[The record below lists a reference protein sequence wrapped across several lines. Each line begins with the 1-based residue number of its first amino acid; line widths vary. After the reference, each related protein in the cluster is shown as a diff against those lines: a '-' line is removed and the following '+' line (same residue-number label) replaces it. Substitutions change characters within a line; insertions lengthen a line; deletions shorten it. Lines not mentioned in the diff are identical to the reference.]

1 MSNKID
7 GLIACMGSLVTE
19 LAQMHL
25 DWRVTTVPFGDLTV
39 PGDRI
44 VGELPFLTS
53 EAGAK
58 QQLRNMPRFHGG
70 ANDGESAVEAMIAA
84 VQKPYRE
91 QAVKVLVLITD
102 EPALLSQQV
111 TPIAVDNGLAA
122 IDAAAFTVAPNM
134 EYYKRWA
141 ISRGGRWHQ
150 VAQAL
155 DTSAIAALFRSL
167 LAQVVEVTDL
177 VHRLGNGSVQKYLE
191 RGSKYPAAI
200 QRSSVL
206 LVLSLPV
213 SFPVFLLLFL
223 IFTTST
229 VNMIPVPG
237 LCRSGLPSLA
247 S

>member
-1 MSNKID
+1 MVLLRPGDSVRTQRRMVDLCFVFDTTGSMSNKID

-44 VGELPFLTS
+44 VGELPFTTS

-122 IDAAAFTVAPNM
+122 IDAICFTVAPNM

-150 VAQAL
+150 VARAV

-167 LAQVVEVTDL
+167 LAQVVEVTDS

-191 RGSKYPAAI
+191 RGSK
-200 QRSSVL
+200 
-206 LVLSLPV
+206 
-213 SFPVFLLLFL
+213 
-223 IFTTST
+223 
-229 VNMIPVPG
+229 
-237 LCRSGLPSLA
+237 
-247 S
+247 